1 VPDDA
6 ARAPGATKT
15 ELLYWDK
22 TKAYNGYTL
31 YASSGRTY
39 MIDMEGNVVGT
50 WEGGNDPRLLPDGN
64 ILDSAGGGAGGAG
77 WKEMDWDGKIVWA
90 YYEKRPGYF
99 PHHDYE
105 KIYNPKLKQETFMY
119 IANKSVTQDEAIAL
133 GADPKTG
140 PYSGGQMDTLIE
152 VDLQGNI
159 IWEWRFIDHLVQDL
173 DPTKANYVGQGKT
186 LADYPGRLNINLP
199 GRPLRQ
205 DWLHCNSM
213 DYNPDLDQ
221 VVTNTVQGEFYVIDH
236 GNTFVPGDLKASMA
250 LAAGSKGDFLYRF
263 GDPARYNQGK
273 PPSVLL
279 DWTASTTGN
288 KQIGGSH
295 NIQWIQ
301 KGLPGAGHFLIFNNG
316 QYLFERMPQSYVFE
330 INPYLDKDKKDTG
343 HYVNPPDAGYYTWS
357 TPDDR
362 DTHKQPKLMSNQIVG
377 MYYSK
382 TTTFFL
388 SQIGSS
394 AQRLP
399 NGNTLICADTSGHFF
414 EVTST
419 GKVVWDYINPVF
431 GNYGPLEVVPDLI
444 PMINSVFRCY
454 RYAADDPGLKG
465 KTLTP
470 KGDVIAN
477 TPARA
482 SGQGPAPGGQQPP
495 PAGGGAAPPPGA
507 AAAQG
512 STAPNPAPKSS
523 GTMKLTSSVVKE
535 GADIPDKYSRQGAKN
550 GITTVSPPLAWT
562 GAPSGTQSFAVIGWD
577 GVIFWALYNIP
588 AAATSLAEDSKGVGT
603 ELQKFITPSEGGPG
617 TYAKHIT
624 LYALSS
630 NVTVSAGADVEA
642 LRKALNAVTLDSAV
656 LNYNMTVQ

>member
-1 VPDDA
+1 
-6 ARAPGATKT
+6 
-15 ELLYWDK
+15 
-22 TKAYNGYTL
+22 
-31 YASSGRTY
+31 
-39 MIDMEGNVVGT
+39 ME
-50 WEGGNDPRLLPDGN
+50 
-64 ILDSAGGGAGGAG
+64 
-77 WKEMDWDGKIVWA
+77 
-90 YYEKRPGYF
+90 
-99 PHHDYE
+99 
-105 KIYNPKLKQETFMY
+105 
-119 IANKSVTQDEAIAL
+119 
-133 GADPKTG
+133 
-140 PYSGGQMDTLIE
+140 
-152 VDLQGNI
+152 
-159 IWEWRFIDHLVQDL
+159 
-173 DPTKANYVGQGKT
+173 
-186 LADYPGRLNINLP
+186 
-199 GRPLRQ
+199 
-205 DWLHCNSM
+205 
-213 DYNPDLDQ
+213 
-221 VVTNTVQGEFYVIDH
+221 
-236 GNTFVPGDLKASMA
+236 
-250 LAAGSKGDFLYRF
+250 LAAGPKGDFLYRF

-273 PPSVLL
+273 PPSVLV

-316 QYLFERMPQSYVFE
+316 QYLFERMPQSYILE
-330 INPYLDKDKKDTG
+330 INPYLDKNKTDTG

-357 TPDDR
+357 SPDDR
-362 DTHKQPKLMSNQIVG
+362 DTHKQAKQTSNQIVW

-454 RYAADDPGLKG
+454 RYGTDDPALKG

-477 TPARA
+477 APAV
-482 SGQGPAPGGQQPP
+482 SAPKAPP
-495 PAGGGAAPPPGA
+495 PAGGAAAPAPGA
-507 AAAQG
+507 TASPGA
-512 STAPNPAPKSS
+512 TAPNPAPKSS

-535 GADIPDKYSRQGAKN
+535 GGEMPEKYTRQGAKN
-550 GITTVSPPLAWT
+550 GLTTVSPPLAWT
-562 GAPSGTQSFAVIGWD
+562 GAPAGTQSFAVIGWN

-588 AAATSLAEDSKGVGT
+588 GTSTSLAEDSKGVGT

-617 TYAKHIT
+617 TFAKHIT

-630 NVTVSAGADVEA
+630 IVTVPAGADVET
-642 LRKALNAVTLDSAV
+642 LRKALNAVTLDSSV
-656 LNYNMTVQ
+656 LNYNMSVQ